1 MEENSN
7 QTNPQDQNGNK
18 MITVVVAIVA
28 LLAVGSL
35 VYSSMNSNTDETSE
49 TIVTTEETMM
59 EDEPVVMATP
69 TPEDSLVREETTSD
83 ETMMPKDNDSV
94 KVNPT
99 DSMVDEDS
107 QVKEFVVEGS
117 NFKFEPNS
125 ITVNKGDTVRI
136 IFKNVGGMHDWKIDE
151 FNASTK
157 VIQSGE
163 EETIEFVADKAG
175 TFEYYC
181 SVGAHRANGMVGDLI
196 VK

>member
-18 MITVVVAIVA
+18 MVIVVVAIVA

-35 VYSSMNSNTDETSE
+35 VYASMNSNTDETSE
-49 TIVTTEETMM
+49 TIVTTEETLK

-69 TPEDSLVREETTSD
+69 IPEDSLVREETTSD

-157 VIQSGE
+157 VINSGE